1 MNLKYI
7 IHYFIF
13 LGTLYSQCES
23 YNIEECFDDPY
34 CIWEENLVLQ
44 NCDSQQDEL
53 VCNSINECSWEIQT
67 TYYSCSN
74 FGSSSS
80 CSEYSD
86 YGCSWEWSW
95 GGWGN
100 HGSSCAGGGFQIDN
114 SICGGQDYIIDEG
127 ICVLDLPPECSEMN
141 ETECSSDDV
150 CEWVEDIEIGQCS
163 QFDNSEN
170 SCTDYPGE
178 CFWDE
183 DITYASCNYPNSGI
197 CNSYA
202 GCYWDCYY
210 GYCDCYGQQQIV
222 DTECIGQYETD
233 NSYCQEIVM
242 PECSEMEQ
250 SNCEDDF
257 GCDWVEDI
265 DYASCSDLSISDCSQ
280 YFDDGCILDS
290 DCIQWGSWYSWI
302 CYEYGQ
308 SYCTGG
314 SYQLDNSYCE
324 QNEYQLGDLNQD
336 SLINIQDVILA
347 INLIL
352 YGEFYLS
359 ADINLD
365 STVNVLDVIQIVNI
379 ILNN

>member
-7 IHYFIF
+7 IHCFIF

-127 ICVLDLPPECSEMN
+127 ICILDLPPECSEMSESQCDDDFSCDWIVDIDVGSCYSLTQN
-141 ETECSSDDV
+141 QCNSNSNCNWDCGFYHGSCAGCCWYECS
-150 CEWVEDIEIGQCS
+150 GGAYQ
-163 QFDNSEN
+163 
-170 SCTDYPGE
+170 
-178 CFWDE
+178 
-183 DITYASCNYPNSGI
+183 
-197 CNSYA
+197 
-202 GCYWDCYY
+202 
-210 GYCDCYGQQQIV
+210 
-222 DTECIGQYETD
+222 TD
-233 NSYCQEIVM
+233 NSYCEENNYNIGDINNDFEINVL
-242 PECSEMEQ
+242 
-250 SNCEDDF
+250 
-257 GCDWVEDI
+257 DI
-265 DYASCSDLSISDCSQ
+265 IQTVNL
-280 YFDDGCILDS
+280 ILF
-290 DCIQWGSWYSWI
+290 
-302 CYEYGQ
+302 
-308 SYCTGG
+308 
-314 SYQLDNSYCE
+314 
-324 QNEYQLGDLNQD
+324 NEYNIIVDMNND
-336 SLINIQDVILA
+336 EIINIQDVILL

-352 YGEFYLS
+352 
-359 ADINLD
+359 
-365 STVNVLDVIQIVNI
+365 
-379 ILNN
+379 

>member
-1 MNLKYI
+1 MKKI
-7 IHYFIF
+7 ITYLFVLLISNI
-13 LGTLYSQCES
+13 YAQCDDYNQSQCSNDNNCEWIE
-23 YNIEECFDDPY
+23 NIETEWCSGNNQAECFAQ
-34 CIWEENLVLQ
+34 EECYWYPGGIYLG
-44 NCDSQQDEL
+44 SQ
-53 VCNSINECSWEIQT
+53 CT
-67 TYYSCSN
+67 G
-74 FGSSSS
+74 GSY
-80 CSEYSD
+80 EV
-86 YGCSWEWSW
+86 
-95 GGWGN
+95 
-100 HGSSCAGGGFQIDN
+100 DN
-114 SICGGQDYIIDEG
+114 SYCQEIEM
-127 ICVLDLPPECSEMN
+127 LECSEMN

-257 GCDWVEDI
+257 GCDWIVDI
-265 DYASCSDLSISDCSQ
+265 DVGSCYSLTQNQCIANSNCNWSCGFYHGSCAGCCW
-280 YFDDGCILDS
+280 YECDG
-290 DCIQWGSWYSWI
+290 G
-302 CYEYGQ
+302 
-308 SYCTGG
+308 T
-314 SYQLDNSYCE
+314 YQIDNSYCE
-324 QNEYQLGDLNQD
+324 EIPYTQG
-336 SLINIQDVILA
+336 
-347 INLIL
+347 
-352 YGEFYLS
+352 
-359 ADINLD
+359 DINNDL
-365 STVNVLDVIQIVNI
+365 VINVLDVIQSVNLILYSEYNVIVDMNYDELINVQDI
-379 ILNN
+379 ILLINLIL

>member
-7 IHYFIF
+7 IHCFIF

-23 YNIEECFDDPY
+23 YNLEECFEDPY

-67 TYYSCSN
+67 TYHSCSN

-100 HGSSCAGGGFQIDN
+100 HGSSCTGGGFQIDN

-141 ETECSSDDV
+141 EPQCYNGNS
-150 CEWVEDIEIGQCS
+150 CEWVENLEIENCYDIL
-163 QFDNSEN
+163 D
-170 SCTDYPGE
+170 CTGGCTWQDCEAIEG
-178 CFWDE
+178 
-183 DITYASCNYPNSGI
+183 CNWHFGTAYYDP
-197 CNSYA
+197 SY
-202 GCYWDCYY
+202 
-210 GYCDCYGQQQIV
+210 CYGEHEV
-222 DTECIGQYETD
+222 DNG
-233 NSYCQEIVM
+233 YCQEIEI
-242 PECSEMEQ
+242 PECFEMNELEC
-250 SNCEDDF
+250 SGDYSCN
-257 GCDWVEDI
+257 WVEDI
-265 DYASCSDLSISDCSQ
+265 DYALCSDLSISDCSQ

-352 YGEFYLS
+352 YGEFDLS

>member
-7 IHYFIF
+7 VYCFLYFGIV
-13 LGTLYSQCES
+13 YSQCEN
-23 YNIEECFDDPY
+23 YNIEECFDDPH
-34 CIWEENLVLQ
+34 CLWEENLVLE
-44 NCDSQQDEL
+44 N
-53 VCNSINECSWEIQT
+53 CNSEEEEFTCNNIDQCSWETQT

-74 FGSSSS
+74 FGSSSA

-86 YGCSWEWSW
+86 YGCSWEFSW
-95 GGWGN
+95 GGWMN
-100 HGSSCAGGGFQIDN
+100 HGSYCAGGGFQINN
-114 SICGGQDYIIDEG
+114 SVCSGGSYFVDEG
-127 ICVLDLPPECSEMN
+127 ICVLDILPDCYEMN

-257 GCDWVEDI
+257 GCDWIVDI
-265 DYASCSDLSISDCSQ
+265 DVGSCYSLTQNQCIANSDCNWSCGF
-280 YFDDGCILDS
+280 YHGSCAGCCWYECDG
-290 DCIQWGSWYSWI
+290 G
-302 CYEYGQ
+302 
-308 SYCTGG
+308 T
-314 SYQLDNSYCE
+314 YQIDNSYCE
-324 QNEYQLGDLNQD
+324 EIPYTQG
-336 SLINIQDVILA
+336 
-347 INLIL
+347 
-352 YGEFYLS
+352 
-359 ADINLD
+359 DINNDL
-365 STVNVLDVIQIVNI
+365 VINVLDVIQSVNLILYSEYNVIVDMNYDELINVQDI
-379 ILNN
+379 ILLINLIL